1 MSKMCSLS
9 RAMRSTDGE
18 AYVNLM
24 NNPKYY
30 CKRCG
35 RVANE
40 REYLCRP
47 YPLVEENKKENKIK
61 EIEIAV
67 TRDGLHKHYVL
78 ENSDEASALED
89 NCECNNEKES
99 EHQCNCTP
107 EDNCGD
113 NCCCQENQEN
123 VIHVSDLFKNEDGSY
138 SDEWILDESSDE
150 VPVKEKEDDPFI
162 NTLIH
167 EVEKKDKKIKKMRMS
182 ELKAI
187 IRAEIKKILSEK

>member
-24 NNPKYY
+24 SNPKYY

-47 YPLVEENKKENKIK
+47 YPLVEENKNETKIK
-61 EIEIAV
+61 EVEIAV
-67 TRDGLHKHYVL
+67 TRDGLHKHYVI
-78 ENSDEASALED
+78 EKSVED
-89 NCECNNEKES
+89 NVVEEKCDCNDEEI
-99 EHQCNCTP
+99 EHQCNCSP

-113 NCCCQENQEN
+113 DCSCKEN
-123 VIHVSDLFKNEDGSY
+123 VVHVSDLFKNEDGSF
-138 SDEWILDESSDE
+138 SDEWVLDEDSDE
-150 VPVKEKEDDPFI
+150 IPLKEEDDEPFI
-162 NTLIH
+162 KSLIH
-167 EVEKKDKKIKKMRMS
+167 EIDKKDKKIKKMRMS
-182 ELKAI
+182 ELRAI
-187 IRAEIKKILSEK
+187 IRSEIKKILDEK

>member
-24 NNPKYY
+24 SNPKYY

-47 YPLVEENKKENKIK
+47 YPLVEENKNETKIK
-61 EIEIAV
+61 EVEIAV
-67 TRDGLHKHYVL
+67 TRDGLHKHYVI
-78 ENSDEASALED
+78 EKSVED
-89 NCECNNEKES
+89 NVVEEKCGCNDEET
-99 EHQCNCTP
+99 EHQSNCSS

-113 NCCCQENQEN
+113 DCSCKEN
-123 VIHVSDLFKNEDGSY
+123 VIHVSDLFKNEDGSF
-138 SDEWILDESSDE
+138 SDEWVLDEDSDE
-150 VPVKEKEDDPFI
+150 IPLKEEDDEPFI
-162 NTLIH
+162 KSLIH
-167 EVEKKDKKIKKMRMS
+167 EIDKKDKKIKKMRMS
-182 ELKAI
+182 ELRAI
-187 IRAEIKKILSEK
+187 IRSEIKKILDEK

>member
-24 NNPKYY
+24 SNPKYY

-47 YPLVEENKKENKIK
+47 YPLVEENKNETKIK
-61 EIEIAV
+61 EVEIAV
-67 TRDGLHKHYVL
+67 TRDGLHKHYVI
-78 ENSDEASALED
+78 EKSVED
-89 NCECNNEKES
+89 NVVEEKCGCNDEET
-99 EHQCNCTP
+99 EHQCNCSP

-113 NCCCQENQEN
+113 DCSCKEN
-123 VIHVSDLFKNEDGSY
+123 VVHVSDLFKNEDGSF
-138 SDEWILDESSDE
+138 SDEWVLDEDSDE
-150 VPVKEKEDDPFI
+150 IPLKEEDDEPFI
-162 NTLIH
+162 KSLIH
-167 EVEKKDKKIKKMRMS
+167 EIDKKDKKIKKMRMS
-182 ELKAI
+182 ELRAI
-187 IRAEIKKILSEK
+187 IRSEIKKILDEK

>member
-18 AYVNLM
+18 AYVSLM

-40 REYLCRP
+40 KEYLCRP
-47 YPLVEENKKENKIK
+47 YPLVEENKNDKKIK
-61 EIEIAV
+61 EVEIAV
-67 TRDGLHKHYVL
+67 TRHGLHKHYVL
-78 ENSDEASALED
+78 EKTEEA
-89 NCECNNEKES
+89 NVTEKKCGCGEEET

-113 NCCCQENQEN
+113 NCSCKDNI
-123 VIHVSDLFKNEDGSY
+123 VHVSDLFKNEDGSY

-162 NTLIH
+162 KTLIH

-187 IRAEIKKILSEK
+187 IRAEIKKILNEK

>member
-24 NNPKYY
+24 SNPKYY

-47 YPLVEENKKENKIK
+47 YPLVEENKNETKIK
-61 EIEIAV
+61 EVEIAV
-67 TRDGLHKHYVL
+67 TRDGLHKHYVI
-78 ENSDEASALED
+78 EKSVED
-89 NCECNNEKES
+89 NVVEEKCGCNEEET
-99 EHQCNCTP
+99 EHQCNCSS

-113 NCCCQENQEN
+113 DCSCKEN
-123 VIHVSDLFKNEDGSY
+123 VIHVSDLFKNEDGSF
-138 SDEWILDESSDE
+138 SDEWVLDEDSDE
-150 VPVKEKEDDPFI
+150 IPLKEEDDEPFI
-162 NTLIH
+162 KSLIH
-167 EVEKKDKKIKKMRMS
+167 EIDKKDKKIKKMRMS
-182 ELKAI
+182 ELRAI
-187 IRAEIKKILSEK
+187 IRSEIKKILDEK

>member
-24 NNPKYY
+24 SNPKYY

-47 YPLVEENKKENKIK
+47 YPLVEENKNETKIK
-61 EIEIAV
+61 EVEIAV
-67 TRDGLHKHYVL
+67 TRDGLHKHYVI
-78 ENSDEASALED
+78 EKSVED
-89 NCECNNEKES
+89 NVVEEKCGCNEEET

-113 NCCCQENQEN
+113 NCSCKEN
-123 VIHVSDLFKNEDGSY
+123 VVHVSDLFKNEDGSF
-138 SDEWILDESSDE
+138 SDEWVLDEDSDE
-150 VPVKEKEDDPFI
+150 IPLKEEDDEPFI
-162 NTLIH
+162 KSLIH
-167 EVEKKDKKIKKMRMS
+167 EIDKKDKKIKKMRMS
-182 ELKAI
+182 ELRAI
-187 IRAEIKKILSEK
+187 IRSEIKKILDEK

>member
-24 NNPKYY
+24 SNPKYY

-47 YPLVEENKKENKIK
+47 YPLVEENKNETKIK
-61 EIEIAV
+61 EVEIAV
-67 TRDGLHKHYVL
+67 TRDGLHKHYVI
-78 ENSDEASALED
+78 EKSVED
-89 NCECNNEKES
+89 NVVEEKCDCNEEEI
-99 EHQCNCTP
+99 EHQCDCSP

-113 NCCCQENQEN
+113 DCSCKEN
-123 VIHVSDLFKNEDGSY
+123 VIHVSDLFKNEDGSF
-138 SDEWILDESSDE
+138 SDEWILDEDSDE
-150 VPVKEKEDDPFI
+150 IPLKEDDDEPFI
-162 NTLIH
+162 KSLIH
-167 EVEKKDKKIKKMRMS
+167 EIDKKDKKIKKMRMS
-182 ELKAI
+182 ELRAI
-187 IRAEIKKILSEK
+187 IRSEIKKILDEK

>member
-24 NNPKYY
+24 SNPKYY

-47 YPLVEENKKENKIK
+47 YPLVEENKNETKIK
-61 EIEIAV
+61 EVEIAV
-67 TRDGLHKHYVL
+67 TRDGLHKHYVI
-78 ENSDEASALED
+78 EKSVED
-89 NCECNNEKES
+89 NKVKEKCDCNDEKI
-99 EHQCNCTP
+99 EHQCNCSP

-113 NCCCQENQEN
+113 DCSCKEN
-123 VIHVSDLFKNEDGSY
+123 VVHVSDLFKNEDGSF
-138 SDEWILDESSDE
+138 SDEWVLDEDSDE
-150 VPVKEKEDDPFI
+150 IPLKEEDDEPFI
-162 NTLIH
+162 KSLIH
-167 EVEKKDKKIKKMRMS
+167 EIDKKDKKIKKMRMS
-182 ELKAI
+182 ELRAI
-187 IRAEIKKILSEK
+187 IRSEIKKILDEK

>member
-24 NNPKYY
+24 SNPKYY

-47 YPLVEENKKENKIK
+47 YPLVEENKNETKIK
-61 EIEIAV
+61 EVEIAV
-67 TRDGLHKHYVL
+67 TRDGLHKHYVI
-78 ENSDEASALED
+78 EKSLED
-89 NCECNNEKES
+89 NVVEEKCGCNDEET

-113 NCCCQENQEN
+113 TCSCKEN
-123 VIHVSDLFKNEDGSY
+123 VVHVSDLFKNEDGSF
-138 SDEWILDESSDE
+138 SDEWVLDEDSDE
-150 VPVKEKEDDPFI
+150 IPLKEDDDEPFI
-162 NTLIH
+162 KSLIH
-167 EVEKKDKKIKKMRMS
+167 EIDKKDKKIKKMRMS
-182 ELKAI
+182 ELRVI
-187 IRAEIKKILSEK
+187 IRSEIKKILDEK

>member
-24 NNPKYY
+24 SNPKYY

-47 YPLVEENKKENKIK
+47 YPLVEENKNETKIK
-61 EIEIAV
+61 EVEIAV
-67 TRDGLHKHYVL
+67 TRDGLHKHYVI
-78 ENSDEASALED
+78 EKSVED
-89 NCECNNEKES
+89 NVVEEKCGCNEEEI

-113 NCCCQENQEN
+113 NCSCKEN
-123 VIHVSDLFKNEDGSY
+123 VVHVSDLFKNEDGSF
-138 SDEWILDESSDE
+138 SDEWVLDEDSDE
-150 VPVKEKEDDPFI
+150 IPLKEEDDEPFI
-162 NTLIH
+162 KSLIH
-167 EVEKKDKKIKKMRMS
+167 EIDKKDKKI
-182 ELKAI
+182 
-187 IRAEIKKILSEK
+187 

>member
-24 NNPKYY
+24 SNPKYY

-47 YPLVEENKKENKIK
+47 YPLVEENKNETKIK
-61 EIEIAV
+61 EVEIAV
-67 TRDGLHKHYVL
+67 TRDGLHKHYVI
-78 ENSDEASALED
+78 EKSVED
-89 NCECNNEKES
+89 NVVEEKCGCNDEET

-113 NCCCQENQEN
+113 DCSCKEN
-123 VIHVSDLFKNEDGSY
+123 VVHVSDLFKNEDGSF
-138 SDEWILDESSDE
+138 SDEWVLDEDSDE
-150 VPVKEKEDDPFI
+150 IPLKEEDDEPFI
-162 NTLIH
+162 KSLIH
-167 EVEKKDKKIKKMRMS
+167 EIDKKDKKIKKMRMS
-182 ELKAI
+182 ELRAI
-187 IRAEIKKILSEK
+187 IRSEIKKILDEK

>member
-24 NNPKYY
+24 SNPKYY

-47 YPLVEENKKENKIK
+47 YPLVEENKNETKIK
-61 EIEIAV
+61 EVEIAV
-67 TRDGLHKHYVL
+67 TRDGLHKHYVI
-78 ENSDEASALED
+78 EKSVED
-89 NCECNNEKES
+89 NVVEEKCGCNDKET

-113 NCCCQENQEN
+113 TCSCKEN
-123 VIHVSDLFKNEDGSY
+123 VVHVSDLFKNEDGSF
-138 SDEWILDESSDE
+138 SDEWVLDEDSDE
-150 VPVKEKEDDPFI
+150 IPLKEDDDEPFI
-162 NTLIH
+162 KSLIH
-167 EVEKKDKKIKKMRMS
+167 EIDKKDKKIKKMRMS
-182 ELKAI
+182 ELRAI
-187 IRAEIKKILSEK
+187 IRSEIKKILDEK

>member
-24 NNPKYY
+24 SNPKYY

-47 YPLVEENKKENKIK
+47 YPLVEENKNETKIK
-61 EIEIAV
+61 EVEIAV
-67 TRDGLHKHYVL
+67 TRDGLHKHYVI
-78 ENSDEASALED
+78 EKSVED
-89 NCECNNEKES
+89 NVVEEKCGCNEEET
-99 EHQCNCTP
+99 EHQCNCSS

-113 NCCCQENQEN
+113 DCSCKEN
-123 VIHVSDLFKNEDGSY
+123 VVHVSDLFKNEDGSF
-138 SDEWILDESSDE
+138 SDEWVLDEDSDE
-150 VPVKEKEDDPFI
+150 IPLKEEDDEPFI
-162 NTLIH
+162 KSLIH
-167 EVEKKDKKIKKMRMS
+167 EIDKKDKKIKKMRMS
-182 ELKAI
+182 ELRAI
-187 IRAEIKKILSEK
+187 IRSEIKKILDEK

>member
-24 NNPKYY
+24 SNPKYY

-47 YPLVEENKKENKIK
+47 YPLVEENKNETKIK
-61 EIEIAV
+61 EVEIAV
-67 TRDGLHKHYVL
+67 TRDGLHKHYVI
-78 ENSDEASALED
+78 EKSVED
-89 NCECNNEKES
+89 NVVEEKCGCNEEEI

-113 NCCCQENQEN
+113 NCSCKEN
-123 VIHVSDLFKNEDGSY
+123 VVHVSDLFKNEDGSF
-138 SDEWILDESSDE
+138 SDEWVLDEDSDE
-150 VPVKEKEDDPFI
+150 IPLKEDDDEPFI
-162 NTLIH
+162 KSLIH
-167 EVEKKDKKIKKMRMS
+167 EIDKKDKKIKKMRMS
-182 ELKAI
+182 ELRAI
-187 IRAEIKKILSEK
+187 IRSEIKKILDEK

>member
-18 AYVNLM
+18 AYVSLM

-40 REYLCRP
+40 KEYLCRP
-47 YPLVEENKKENKIK
+47 YPLVEENKNDKKIK
-61 EIEIAV
+61 EVEIAV
-67 TRDGLHKHYVL
+67 TRHGLHKHYVL
-78 ENSDEASALED
+78 EKTEEA
-89 NCECNNEKES
+89 NVTEKKCGCSEEET

-113 NCCCQENQEN
+113 NCSCKDNI
-123 VIHVSDLFKNEDGSY
+123 VHVSDLFKNEDGSY

-162 NTLIH
+162 KTLIH

-187 IRAEIKKILSEK
+187 IRAEIKKILNEK

>member
-24 NNPKYY
+24 SNPKYY

-47 YPLVEENKKENKIK
+47 YPLVEENKNETKIK
-61 EIEIAV
+61 EVEIAV
-67 TRDGLHKHYVL
+67 TRDGLHKHYVI
-78 ENSDEASALED
+78 EKSVED
-89 NCECNNEKES
+89 NVVEEKCGCNDEET

-113 NCCCQENQEN
+113 TCSCKEN
-123 VIHVSDLFKNEDGSY
+123 VVHVSDLFKNEDGSF
-138 SDEWILDESSDE
+138 SDEWVLDEDSDE
-150 VPVKEKEDDPFI
+150 IPLKEEDDEPFI
-162 NTLIH
+162 KSLIH
-167 EVEKKDKKIKKMRMS
+167 EIDKKDKKIKKMRMS
-182 ELKAI
+182 ELRAI
-187 IRAEIKKILSEK
+187 IRSEIKKILDEK

>member
-24 NNPKYY
+24 SNPKYY

-47 YPLVEENKKENKIK
+47 YPLVEENKNETKIK
-61 EIEIAV
+61 EVEIAV
-67 TRDGLHKHYVL
+67 TRDGLHKHYVI
-78 ENSDEASALED
+78 EKSVED
-89 NCECNNEKES
+89 NVVEEKCGCNDEET
-99 EHQCNCTP
+99 EHQCNCSS

-113 NCCCQENQEN
+113 DCSCKEN
-123 VIHVSDLFKNEDGSY
+123 VIHVSDLFKNEDGSF
-138 SDEWILDESSDE
+138 SDEWVLDEDSDE
-150 VPVKEKEDDPFI
+150 IPLKEEDDEPFI
-162 NTLIH
+162 KSLIH
-167 EVEKKDKKIKKMRMS
+167 EIDKKDKKIKKMRMS
-182 ELKAI
+182 ELRAI
-187 IRAEIKKILSEK
+187 IRSEIKKILDEK

>member
-24 NNPKYY
+24 SNPKYY

-47 YPLVEENKKENKIK
+47 YPLVEENKNETKIK
-61 EIEIAV
+61 EVEIAV
-67 TRDGLHKHYVL
+67 TRDGLHKHYVI
-78 ENSDEASALED
+78 EKSVED
-89 NCECNNEKES
+89 NVVEEKCGCNDEET
-99 EHQCNCTP
+99 EHQCNCSS

-113 NCCCQENQEN
+113 DCSCKEN
-123 VIHVSDLFKNEDGSY
+123 VIHVSDLFKNEDGSF
-138 SDEWILDESSDE
+138 SDEWVLDEDSDE
-150 VPVKEKEDDPFI
+150 IPLKEDDDEPFI
-162 NTLIH
+162 KSLIH
-167 EVEKKDKKIKKMRMS
+167 EIDKKDKKIKKMRMS
-182 ELKAI
+182 ELRAI
-187 IRAEIKKILSEK
+187 IRSEIKKILDEK

>member
-24 NNPKYY
+24 SNPKYY

-47 YPLVEENKKENKIK
+47 YPLVEENKNETKIK
-61 EIEIAV
+61 EVEIAV
-67 TRDGLHKHYVL
+67 TRDGLHKHYVI
-78 ENSDEASALED
+78 EKSVED
-89 NCECNNEKES
+89 NVVEEKCGCNDEET
-99 EHQCNCTP
+99 EHQCNCSS

-113 NCCCQENQEN
+113 DCSCKEN
-123 VIHVSDLFKNEDGSY
+123 VVHVSDLFKNEDGSF
-138 SDEWILDESSDE
+138 SDEWVLDEDSDE
-150 VPVKEKEDDPFI
+150 IPLKEDDDEPFI
-162 NTLIH
+162 KSLIH
-167 EVEKKDKKIKKMRMS
+167 EIDKKDKKIKKMRMS
-182 ELKAI
+182 ELRAI
-187 IRAEIKKILSEK
+187 IRSEIKKILDEK

>member
-24 NNPKYY
+24 SNPKYY

-47 YPLVEENKKENKIK
+47 YPLVEENKNETKIK
-61 EIEIAV
+61 EVEVAV
-67 TRDGLHKHYVL
+67 TRDGLHKHYVI
-78 ENSDEASALED
+78 EKSVED
-89 NCECNNEKES
+89 NVVEEKCDCNDEKI
-99 EHQCNCTP
+99 EHQCNCSP

-113 NCCCQENQEN
+113 DCSCKEN
-123 VIHVSDLFKNEDGSY
+123 VVHVSDLFKNEDGSF
-138 SDEWILDESSDE
+138 SDEWVLDEDSDE
-150 VPVKEKEDDPFI
+150 IPLKEEDDEPFI
-162 NTLIH
+162 KSLIH
-167 EVEKKDKKIKKMRMS
+167 EIDKKDKKIKKMRMS
-182 ELKAI
+182 ELRAI
-187 IRAEIKKILSEK
+187 IRSEIKKILDEK

>member
-24 NNPKYY
+24 SNPKYY

-47 YPLVEENKKENKIK
+47 YPLVEENKNETKIK
-61 EIEIAV
+61 EVEIAV
-67 TRDGLHKHYVL
+67 TRDGLHKHYVI
-78 ENSDEASALED
+78 EKSVED
-89 NCECNNEKES
+89 NVVEEKCGCNDEET
-99 EHQCNCTP
+99 EHQCNCSS

-113 NCCCQENQEN
+113 DCSCKEN
-123 VIHVSDLFKNEDGSY
+123 VVHVSDLFKNEDGSF
-138 SDEWILDESSDE
+138 SDEWVLDEDSDE
-150 VPVKEKEDDPFI
+150 IPLKEEDDEPFI
-162 NTLIH
+162 KSLIH
-167 EVEKKDKKIKKMRMS
+167 EIDKKDKKIKKMRMS
-182 ELKAI
+182 ELRAI
-187 IRAEIKKILSEK
+187 IRSEIKKILDEK

>member
-24 NNPKYY
+24 SNPKYY

-47 YPLVEENKKENKIK
+47 YPLVEENKNETKIK
-61 EIEIAV
+61 EVEIAV
-67 TRDGLHKHYVL
+67 TRDGLHKHYVI
-78 ENSDEASALED
+78 EKSVED
-89 NCECNNEKES
+89 NVVEEKCGCNEEEI

-113 NCCCQENQEN
+113 NCSCKEN
-123 VIHVSDLFKNEDGSY
+123 VVHVSDLFKNEDGSF
-138 SDEWILDESSDE
+138 SDEWVLDEDSDE
-150 VPVKEKEDDPFI
+150 IPLKEEDDEPFI
-162 NTLIH
+162 KSLIH
-167 EVEKKDKKIKKMRMS
+167 EIDKKDKKIKKMRMS
-182 ELKAI
+182 ELRAI
-187 IRAEIKKILSEK
+187 IRSEIKKILDEK

>member
-24 NNPKYY
+24 SNPKYY

-47 YPLVEENKKENKIK
+47 YPLVEENKNETKIK
-61 EIEIAV
+61 EVEIAV

-78 ENSDEASALED
+78 EKTIED
-89 NCECNNEKES
+89 NVVEEKCGCNEEET

-113 NCCCQENQEN
+113 TCSCKEN
-123 VIHVSDLFKNEDGSY
+123 VVHVSDLFKNEDGSF
-138 SDEWILDESSDE
+138 SDEWVLDEDSDE
-150 VPVKEKEDDPFI
+150 IPLKEDDDEPFI
-162 NTLIH
+162 KSLIH
-167 EVEKKDKKIKKMRMS
+167 EIDKKDKKIKKMRMS
-182 ELKAI
+182 ELRAI
-187 IRAEIKKILSEK
+187 IRSEIKKILDEK

>member
-24 NNPKYY
+24 SNPKYY

-47 YPLVEENKKENKIK
+47 YPLVEENKNETKIK
-61 EIEIAV
+61 EVEIAV
-67 TRDGLHKHYVL
+67 TRDGLHKHYVI
-78 ENSDEASALED
+78 EKSVED
-89 NCECNNEKES
+89 NVVEEKCDCNDEKI
-99 EHQCNCTP
+99 EHQCNCSS

-113 NCCCQENQEN
+113 DCACKEN
-123 VIHVSDLFKNEDGSY
+123 VVHVSDLFKNEDGSF
-138 SDEWILDESSDE
+138 SDEWVLDEDSDE
-150 VPVKEKEDDPFI
+150 IPLKEEDDEPFI
-162 NTLIH
+162 KSLIH
-167 EVEKKDKKIKKMRMS
+167 EIDKKDKKIKKMRMS
-182 ELKAI
+182 ELRAI
-187 IRAEIKKILSEK
+187 IRSEIKKILDEK

>member
-24 NNPKYY
+24 SNPKYY

-47 YPLVEENKKENKIK
+47 YPLVEENKNETKIK
-61 EIEIAV
+61 EVEIAV
-67 TRDGLHKHYVL
+67 TRDGLHKHYVI
-78 ENSDEASALED
+78 EKSVED
-89 NCECNNEKES
+89 NVVEEKCGCNEEET

-113 NCCCQENQEN
+113 TCSCKEN
-123 VIHVSDLFKNEDGSY
+123 VVHVSDLFKNEDGSF
-138 SDEWILDESSDE
+138 SDEWVLDEDSDE
-150 VPVKEKEDDPFI
+150 IPLKEEDDEPFI
-162 NTLIH
+162 KSLIH
-167 EVEKKDKKIKKMRMS
+167 EIDKKDKKIKKMRMS
-182 ELKAI
+182 ELRAI
-187 IRAEIKKILSEK
+187 IRSEIKKILDEK

>member
-24 NNPKYY
+24 SNPKYY

-47 YPLVEENKKENKIK
+47 YPLVEENKNETKIK
-61 EIEIAV
+61 EVEIAV
-67 TRDGLHKHYVL
+67 TRDGLHKHYVI
-78 ENSDEASALED
+78 EKSVED
-89 NCECNNEKES
+89 NVVEEKCGCNDEET

-113 NCCCQENQEN
+113 TCSCKEN
-123 VIHVSDLFKNEDGSY
+123 VVHVSDLFKNEDGSF
-138 SDEWILDESSDE
+138 SDEWVLDEDSDE
-150 VPVKEKEDDPFI
+150 IPLKEDDDEPFI
-162 NTLIH
+162 KSLIH
-167 EVEKKDKKIKKMRMS
+167 EIDKKDKKIKKMRMS
-182 ELKAI
+182 ELRVI
-187 IRAEIKKILSEK
+187 IRSEIKKILDEK

>member
-24 NNPKYY
+24 SNPKYY

-47 YPLVEENKKENKIK
+47 YPLVEENKNETKIK
-61 EIEIAV
+61 EVEIAV

-78 ENSDEASALED
+78 EKSIED
-89 NCECNNEKES
+89 NVPEEKCDCNEEEI
-99 EHQCNCTP
+99 EHQCDCSP

-113 NCCCQENQEN
+113 DCSCKENI
-123 VIHVSDLFKNEDGSY
+123 IHVSDLFKNEDGSF
-138 SDEWILDESSDE
+138 SDEWILDEDSDE
-150 VPVKEKEDDPFI
+150 IPLKEEDDEPFI
-162 NTLIH
+162 KSLIH
-167 EVEKKDKKIKKMRMS
+167 EIDKKDKKIKKMRMS
-182 ELKAI
+182 ELRAI
-187 IRAEIKKILSEK
+187 IRSEIKKILDEK

>member
-24 NNPKYY
+24 SNPKYY

-47 YPLVEENKKENKIK
+47 YPLVEENKNETKIK
-61 EIEIAV
+61 EVEIAV
-67 TRDGLHKHYVL
+67 TRDGLHKHYVI
-78 ENSDEASALED
+78 EKSVED
-89 NCECNNEKES
+89 NVVEEKCDCNDEKI
-99 EHQCNCTP
+99 EHQCNCSS

-113 NCCCQENQEN
+113 DCSCKEN
-123 VIHVSDLFKNEDGSY
+123 VIHVSDLFKNEDGSF
-138 SDEWILDESSDE
+138 SDEWVLDEDSDE
-150 VPVKEKEDDPFI
+150 IPLKEEDDEPFI
-162 NTLIH
+162 KSLIH
-167 EVEKKDKKIKKMRMS
+167 EIDKKDKKIKKMRMS
-182 ELKAI
+182 ELRAI
-187 IRAEIKKILSEK
+187 IRSEIKKILDEK

>member
-24 NNPKYY
+24 SNPKYY

-47 YPLVEENKKENKIK
+47 YPLVEDNKNETKIK
-61 EIEIAV
+61 EVEIAV
-67 TRDGLHKHYVL
+67 TRDGLHKHYVI
-78 ENSDEASALED
+78 EKSVED
-89 NCECNNEKES
+89 NVVEEKCGCNDEET

-107 EDNCGD
+107 GDNCGD
-113 NCCCQENQEN
+113 TCSCKEN
-123 VIHVSDLFKNEDGSY
+123 VVHVSDLFKDADGSFSDGWVLDED
-138 SDEWILDESSDE
+138 SDEIPL
-150 VPVKEKEDDPFI
+150 KEEDDEPFI
-162 NTLIH
+162 KSLIH
-167 EVEKKDKKIKKMRMS
+167 EIDKKDKKIKKMRMS
-182 ELKAI
+182 ELRAI
-187 IRAEIKKILSEK
+187 IRSEIKKILDEK